1 MDRSLRI
8 SRRPAPPGTRV
19 VALVGEV
26 DLDTVPR
33 LADALRQ
40 ALMCPPLPRTLV
52 VDCSGLEFCECS
64 SLSELLRARRTAQ
77 AAGIAFRL
85 AAPSRHVARLL
96 KLTGTDTAFEI
107 LPRTPAPDI
116 GRSVYQ
122 RPATGRGTRRPA
134 FRIPRPARPDTVDI
148 HMKTEALVVEASGQI
163 ADGLWEMSSGETALA
178 HVTAEH
184 LAQAVGP
191 PGEHLELPFIE
202 RLERLRQALAHMAM
216 AIARTHGQLAWFLAQ
231 TTEALTPV
239 LHWRTLTA
247 DRAQSFGTVV
257 PTPAE
262 LADAEDAVRLL
273 HTALYEMSTAAHQ
286 GTDDALPDTST

>member
-1 MDRSLRI
+1 MGEGLRI

-19 VALVGEV
+19 VAVAGEV

-40 ALMCPPLPRTLV
+40 ALTCLPLPRTLV
-52 VDCSGLEFCECS
+52 VDCSGLEFCDCTG
-64 SLSELLRARRTAQ
+64 LSELLRARRTAQ

-85 AAPSRHVARLL
+85 AAPSRQVAHLL
-96 KLTGTDTAFEI
+96 ELTGADTAFET
-107 LPRTPAPDI
+107 LPRAPAPDT
-116 GRSVYQ
+116 GRSLYQ
-122 RPATGRGTRRPA
+122 RPVTGRGTRRPA
-134 FRIPRPARPDTVDI
+134 FRIPRPARPDRVDMR
-148 HMKTEALVVEASGQI
+148 MKTEALVVEASGQV

-178 HVTAEH
+178 RVTAEH

-191 PGEHLELPFIE
+191 PGEQLELPSIE
-202 RLERLRQALAHMAM
+202 RLERLREALAHMAM
-216 AIARTHGQLAWFLAQ
+216 AIARTHGQLAWFLAR

-273 HTALYEMSTAAHQ
+273 HTALDEMSTAAHQ
-286 GTDDALPDTST
+286 GTGEALPDTPA

>member
-1 MDRSLRI
+1 MDKGLRI

-19 VALVGEV
+19 VALAGEV

-40 ALMCPPLPRTLV
+40 ALMCLPLPRTLV
-52 VDCSGLEFCECS
+52 VDCSELEFCDCTG
-64 SLSELLRARRTAQ
+64 LSELLRARRTAQ
-77 AAGIAFRL
+77 AAGIAFLL
-85 AAPSRHVARLL
+85 ATPSRHVVRLL
-96 KLTGTDTAFEI
+96 KLTGADGAFET
-107 LPRTPAPDI
+107 LPRTPVSDV

-122 RPATGRGTRRPA
+122 HPAAGRGSQRPA
-134 FRIPRPARPDTVDI
+134 FRIPRPARPDRVD
-148 HMKTEALVVEASGQI
+148 MRTKTEALVVEASRQI
-163 ADGLWEMSSGETALA
+163 ADGLWKMSSGETALA
-178 HVTAEH
+178 RVTAVH
-184 LAQAVGP
+184 LGQAVGP
-191 PGEHLELPFIE
+191 PGERLELPFIE

-239 LHWRTLTA
+239 LQWRTLTA

-273 HTALYEMSTAAHQ
+273 QTALNEMSTAAHQ
-286 GTDDALPDTST
+286 GTDGALPDTYA